1 MDQQFSLRW
10 NNYLNQLTD
19 AFGSLRYEEDLVD
32 VTLSCEG
39 GKLKAHKMLLSACSS
54 YFHDIF
60 KENPCQHPV
69 IVFRNVK
76 LRDLQAILDFIYKG
90 EVNVLQE
97 HLESFL
103 GTAELLEI
111 KGLAECN
118 EKNVTL
124 EEEEKSSCITTK
136 NDQRLE
142 KVELKAGIIAP
153 LQFQCASARSTSPP
167 VKKRR
172 LLSSQTKSFE
182 GNQSEVEEETNVA
195 PIELKIEEEE
205 FVEEQSFEEDEEDL
219 RLPLSP
225 TSDPL
230 HVPDNL
236 QMYSSHSA
244 ILKDGKSA
252 TTPVADRIANL
263 PNSRTRGLLAQEEPG
278 ERYDGKP
285 HFLLKRGK
293 RGRRCLVCLEKKI
306 RKETVYFCKTCTKK
320 PSLHP
325 DICFELYH
333 TPP

>member
-252 TTPVADRIANL
+252 TIAGGRHPRCSFCPIRKNRFTRITC
-263 PNSRTRGLLAQEEPG
+263 SVCQ
-278 ERYDGKP
+278 
-285 HFLLKRGK
+285 
-293 RGRRCLVCLEKKI
+293 RRICKEHTSLTKLWCQVCLAAEKN
-306 RKETVYFCKTCTKK
+306 V
-320 PSLHP
+320 
-325 DICFELYH
+325 
-333 TPP
+333 

>member
-252 TTPVADRIANL
+252 TSHSSEDPAPQRLTARHFPDTIPATQKKDKPRRGCQVCKWTRLHKQCRRDTVWMCRDCNVALCVPKCFQIFHTN
-263 PNSRTRGLLAQEEPG
+263 
-278 ERYDGKP
+278 
-285 HFLLKRGK
+285 
-293 RGRRCLVCLEKKI
+293 KI
-306 RKETVYFCKTCTKK
+306 F
-320 PSLHP
+320 
-325 DICFELYH
+325 
-333 TPP
+333 

>member
-252 TTPVADRIANL
+252 TKDLL
-263 PNSRTRGLLAQEEPG
+263 PTLLEL
-278 ERYDGKP
+278 ERPMIHGSTIHIPTKVV
-285 HFLLKRGK
+285 GK
-293 RGRRCLVCLEKKI
+293 RKDRPNRRLAKRCRVCSVKKI
-306 RKETVYFCKTCTKK
+306 RKATVWECRDCPDMPGLCV
-320 PSLHP
+320 PS
-325 DICFELYH
+325 CFEAFHTSVLY
-333 TPP
+333 

>member
-252 TTPVADRIANL
+252 TRPDREHQHEEKEESEGEVKHVPTELSLNDKGIRARKKCKMC
-263 PNSRTRGLLAQEEPG
+263 SRN
-278 ERYDGKP
+278 ER
-285 HFLLKRGK
+285 
-293 RGRRCLVCLEKKI
+293 
-306 RKETVYFCKTCTKK
+306 RKDTT
-320 PSLHP
+320 
-325 DICFELYH
+325 
-333 TPP
+333 

>member
-252 TTPVADRIANL
+252 TTRRNRLQWTTGPIEERLHGRHFIAKK
-263 PNSRTRGLLAQEEPG
+263 PRYYRCIVCSKKGL
-278 ERYDGKP
+278 
-285 HFLLKRGK
+285 
-293 RGRRCLVCLEKKI
+293 RR
-306 RKETVYFCKTCTKK
+306 ETNFACKTCAGN

-325 DICFELYH
+325 DTCFEEYH
-333 TPP
+333 TKVVYG